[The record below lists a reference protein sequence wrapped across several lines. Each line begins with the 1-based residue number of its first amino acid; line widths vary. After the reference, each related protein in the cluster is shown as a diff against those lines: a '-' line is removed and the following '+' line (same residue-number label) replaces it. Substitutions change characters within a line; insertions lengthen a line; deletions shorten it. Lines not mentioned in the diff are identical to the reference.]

1 MTTLLYTHPVC
12 QEHDPGPQHPER
24 PHRLR
29 AVLQAL
35 SGESFQKLERREAPL
50 ADRCAIERV
59 HDPDH
64 IERVLASVPDGGY
77 AALDPDTVL
86 SPGSAQAAL
95 RAAGAA
101 VAAVDAVMAGEAK
114 RAFLAIRPPGHHAE
128 RARAMGFCIFNNVA
142 IAAHHARAQH
152 GLERVA
158 VIDFDVHHGNGTQS
172 DFEADPA
179 FFFASSHQWPC
190 YPGSGAASEQGV
202 GNVVNVELP
211 PGSGSA
217 AFREGYKRTILPAVE
232 AFAPDFLIISAGF
245 DAHIR
250 DPLADIHLDTDDFA
264 WVTAQLMAVADRY
277 CAGRVVSSLEGGYD
291 LRALAA
297 SAAAHVK
304 ALMAE

>member
-1 MTTLLYTHPVC
+1 
-12 QEHDPGPQHPER
+12 
-24 PHRLR
+24 
-29 AVLQAL
+29 
-35 SGESFQKLERREAPL
+35 
-50 ADRCAIERV
+50 
-59 HDPDH
+59 
-64 IERVLASVPDGGY
+64 
-77 AALDPDTVL
+77 
-86 SPGSAQAAL
+86 
-95 RAAGAA
+95 
-101 VAAVDAVMAGEAK
+101 
-114 RAFLAIRPPGHHAE
+114 
-128 RARAMGFCIFNNVA
+128 MGFCFFNNVA

-172 DFEADPA
+172 NFEADPA

-217 AFREGYKRTILPAVE
+217 AFREGYKRTILPALE

-250 DPLADIHLDTDDFA
+250 DPLADIRLDTDDFA

-277 CAGRVVSSLEGGYD
+277 CDGRVVSSLEGGYD

-297 SAAAHVK
+297 CAAAHVT

>member
-35 SGESFQKLERREAPL
+35 ANESFQKLERREAPL

-59 HDPDH
+59 HGPDYV
-64 IERVLASVPDGGY
+64 ERVLASVPDSGY
-77 AALDPDTVL
+77 AALDPDTIL
-86 SPGSAQAAL
+86 SPGSGQAAL

-101 VAAVDAVMAGEAK
+101 AASVDAIMAGEAK

-128 RARAMGFCIFNNVA
+128 RAQAMGFCFFNNVA

-172 DFEADPA
+172 NFEADPA

-217 AFREGYKRTILPAVE
+217 EFREGYKRTILPALE
-232 AFAPDFLIISAGF
+232 AFAPDFVIISAGF

-250 DPLADIHLDTDDFA
+250 DPLADIRLDTDDFA
-264 WVTAQLMAVADRY
+264 WVTAQLMVVADRY
-277 CAGRVVSSLEGGYD
+277 CDGRVVSSLEGGYD
-291 LRALAA
+291 LRALAG
-297 SAAAHVK
+297 SAAAHVT